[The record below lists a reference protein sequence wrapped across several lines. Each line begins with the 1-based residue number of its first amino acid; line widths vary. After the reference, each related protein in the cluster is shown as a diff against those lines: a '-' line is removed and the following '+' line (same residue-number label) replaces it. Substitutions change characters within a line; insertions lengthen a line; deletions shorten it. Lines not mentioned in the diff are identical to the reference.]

1 MSASWN
7 DKRPMSPHLR
17 IWRWHPAML
26 SSILHRACVIIC
38 YTGLIKVSIG
48 LLILALTGVLPLE
61 GLIFSPLGA
70 VGLFIFVFA
79 FIFMALAQLRHA
91 IWDTGAMFSPELNNV
106 LSYLMIAVSIAAA
119 ALITILAT
127 GAA

>member
-1 MSASWN
+1 
-7 DKRPMSPHLR
+7 
-17 IWRWHPAML
+17 ML